1 MSFLSDI
8 DEHFPAR
15 YDSPSSIPIP
25 IEIGIEEHAI
35 SNLHFNEVTFIS
47 AHNAGSNNFVA
58 GDNIELKLATNQEY
72 SIYKQLKYVG
82 VVRGLML
89 DIEYKNEG
97 LMLVHGLVEFSDFES
112 IINHEIIPFLE
123 EDPDAI
129 ITIDL
134 ETLGDRGM
142 IMKRL
147 RTILANSPGLT
158 SRIFNI
164 NDERWDHHQEWPT
177 IQEMRDANQRV
188 IMLSDSSIVKSDQL
202 GIMLRNSIV
211 MENHWLGGFD
221 ECRPRLVLQ
230 Q

>member
-1 MSFLSDI
+1 MSLSDI
-8 DEHFPAR
+8 DEHFPAAR

-25 IEIGIEEHAI
+25 IEIGIDERSI
-35 SNLHFNEVTFIS
+35 SSLHFHEVTWIS
-47 AHNAGSNNFVA
+47 SHNAGSNNFVA
-58 GDNIELKLATNQEY
+58 DDNIELKLATNQEY

-82 VVRGLML
+82 VRGLML

-142 IMKRL
+142 IMKKL
-147 RTILANSPGLT
+147 RTILANSSGLT

-164 NDERWDHHQEWPT
+164 NDERCQEWPT
-177 IQEMRDANQRV
+177 IQEMRDADQRV
-188 IMLSDSSIVKSDQL
+188 LMLSDSSIVKSDQL

-230 Q
+230 

>member
-1 MSFLSDI
+1 MIS

-25 IEIGIEEHAI
+25 IEIYTDERAI
-35 SNLHFNEVTFIS
+35 SSLHFHEVTWIS
-47 AHNAGSNNFVA
+47 AHNAGANNFA
-58 GDNIELKLATNQEY
+58 AGGDNIELKLATNQEY

-82 VVRGLML
+82 VRGLML

-97 LMLVHGLVEFSDFES
+97 LMLVHGLVVFSDFES

-142 IMKRL
+142 IMKKL
-147 RTILANSPGLT
+147 RTILANSSGLT

-177 IQEMRDANQRV
+177 IQEMRDADQRV
-188 IMLSDSSIVKSDQL
+188 IMLSDSSIVKSTDL

-230 Q
+230 